1 MRIQERDERQSS
13 PIKFLWEAGV
23 ERNIKCFSEKEK
35 KSMKCRGVREQG
47 LNFMLFIRIEK
58 KMET

>member
-1 MRIQERDERQSS
+1 
-13 PIKFLWEAGV
+13 LWEAGV

-58 KMET
+58 KWKLNMKSVR